1 MTITITPSNSD
12 SPGVWNPV
20 IGPRTEDFVRTRM
33 SGPNA
38 IAGPAMDTVLEEAR
52 GILAHCVSPAL
63 DSGRSAV
70 LVVGYVQSGKTLSFT
85 TLASLARDNGYGAV
99 LVLAG
104 TTNDLK
110 DQTRSRLVRDLGIE
124 SLSRDWTGPFDNPSR
139 GSDTSERMRKAIE
152 RWRRRRAGLTQE
164 DKPAVVV
171 TVLKHAGRI
180 FEAAAALAALNLAG
194 VPVLIVDDESDQAGL
209 DSGAGARRAGRQA
222 RESPTHEAIR
232 ALRDAVPHHSLVQYT
247 ATPQGNLLL
256 AATDL
261 LNPEYVKVLTS
272 GPDYTG
278 GQVFFGSHAERV
290 VRPIDGGEVY
300 DPKAPLVEPPDGL
313 QEALK
318 VYLLGIA
325 DSYINGV
332 RDNRSMMVQPHQQTS
347 PHAQYRRWINALC
360 RSWQEGLMAGGEFE
374 REVLDDF
381 EAAYRDL
388 AKTVDSLAPLED
400 LMAGVVERISDLQIV
415 QVNSTAEAERQI
427 HWKAEP
433 YWILIGGMKLDR
445 GFTVEGLTVTY
456 MPRRVAASADVLQQ
470 RARFFGY
477 RGSYIDYCRVYLPPE
492 TVAAFKGYV
501 ADEEFLRKSL
511 LAHEGQPL
519 SEWRRDFV
527 LHRQF
532 SNLTRTSVQGRPTR
546 RRRQRSEW
554 HWPKDMHLD
563 EESCAE
569 NRERFEDVFRR
580 HESALLRADQVL
592 PGVVDL
598 RDQSEHNLIVTGLGL
613 SEAIDF
619 LLSVTVSSPEDS
631 LLKST
636 LLLEMARLAKDKP
649 DLTSA
654 FVFMGGLKP
663 PSTGRGRSVA
673 ALRTALHV
681 GMSPQGA
688 TGAAVRYSG
697 DAKFFSPDEL
707 TIQLRLL
714 RISDTPPPGHDYGA
728 VPWPAV
734 RLPDGINHDFVVD
747 LE

>member
-1 MTITITPSNSD
+1 MTITITPAD
-12 SPGVWNPV
+12 SGSLGTWTPIVGA
-20 IGPRTEDFVRTRM
+20 RTDEFVRSRV
-33 SGPNA
+33 SGPNP
-38 IAGPAMDTVLEEAR
+38 IPGPAMDTVLEEAK
-52 GILAHCVSPAL
+52 GILSHCVSPDL
-63 DSGRSAV
+63 SSGRSAV

-124 SLSRDWTGPFDNPSR
+124 SLSRDWTGPFDNPNQ
-139 GSDTSERMRKAIE
+139 GSDTWDRMRQAIE
-152 RWRRRRAGLTQE
+152 RWRRRQAGVTQE
-164 DKPAVVV
+164 DKPAVVI

-180 FEAAAALAALNLAG
+180 SEAAVALTALNLVG

-209 DSGAGARRAGRQA
+209 DSGAGSRKAGRSA

-278 GQVFFGSHAERV
+278 GQVFFDSHAAQV
-290 VRPIDGGEVY
+290 VRPIDGSEVY
-300 DPKAPLVEPPDGL
+300 DPKAPPVEPPEGL
-313 QEALK
+313 QQALK
-318 VYLLGIA
+318 IYLLGIA
-325 DSYINGV
+325 DFYIKGV
-332 RDNRSMMVQPHQQTS
+332 RDNRSMMVQPHQQKA
-347 PHAQYRRWINALC
+347 PHAQYQRWIAALR
-360 RSWQEGLMAGGEFE
+360 RSWQDGLMAGGAFE
-374 REVLDDF
+374 REVRDDF
-381 EAAYRDL
+381 EPAYRDL
-388 AKTVDSLAPLED
+388 AKTVDGLSSFDD
-400 LMAGVVERISDLQIV
+400 LMAGVVERISDLQVV

-456 MPRRVAASADVLQQ
+456 MPRRVAANADVLQQ

-477 RGSYIDYCRVYLPPE
+477 RGSYIDYCRVYLPHE
-492 TVAAFKGYV
+492 TVEAFKGYV

-511 LAHEGQPL
+511 LAHEGRPL

-532 SNLTRTSVQGRPTR
+532 SNLTRTAVQGRPTR

-554 HWPKDMHLD
+554 HWPRDMHLD
-563 EESCAE
+563 EGARAE
-569 NRERFEDVFRR
+569 NRELF
-580 HESALLRADQVL
+580 ESAFRQYESSLSRADQQL

-598 RDQSEHNLIVTGLGL
+598 RTKGDHHAMITGVEL
-613 SEAIDF
+613 SEALDF
-619 LLSVTVSSPEDS
+619 LLSLAVSSPEDS
-631 LLKST
+631 MLKST
-636 LLLEMARLAKDKP
+636 LMLEIARLAKDQP
-649 DLTSA
+649 ELTAA

-663 PSTGRGRSVA
+663 PSSGVGRSVA

-688 TGAAVRYSG
+688 TGGAVRYSG
-697 DAKFFSPDEL
+697 DAKFFSPNEL

-714 RISDTPPPGHDYGA
+714 RISDTPPPGQEYGA
-728 VPWPAV
+728 VPWLAV
-734 RLPDGINHDFVVD
+734 RFPEGINHDFVVD